1 MSESRE
7 REIGKYLAYVLRHA
21 PEDAGLEMDRSGW
34 VDAAPLV
41 AALGEKFGA
50 GMSELEAIVADDDK
64 GRYTLCGTRIRA
76 NQGHSVP
83 VDLGLRPTAP
93 PPTLWHGTVSRFV
106 EAIMAEGLK
115 PGARQHVHLS
125 PDIATAKTVGG
136 RRGKPVVLRV
146 DAAGL
151 AAAGHLFYLS
161 ANGVWLTDDVPP
173 TALTLLE
180 EAP

>member
-1 MSESRE
+1 MSDERT

-21 PEDAGLEMDRSGW
+21 PEDAGLEMDKAGW
-34 VDAAPLV
+34 VDVASLV
-41 AALGEKFGA
+41 TALNEKFGA
-50 GMSELEAIVADDDK
+50 GLAEIEAIAAADEK
-64 GRYTLCGTRIRA
+64 SRYTLADTRIRA

-83 VDLGLRPTAP
+83 VDLGLLPTTP

-125 PDIATAKTVGG
+125 PDRATAKTVGG
-136 RRGKPVVLRV
+136 RRGKPVILQI

-151 AAAGHLFYLS
+151 AASGHLFYQS
-161 ANGVWLTDDVPP
+161 A
-173 TALTLLE
+173 
-180 EAP
+180 